1 MASNPSEKVLQ
12 LIREAG
18 VLRPRALDKHRIPRI
33 YLLRL
38 YRAGR
43 IERLGRGLYRLAEV
57 QVTGR
62 ENLAEACARVPR
74 GVVCLLSALAFHE
87 FTTQMPSQIWMAIP
101 VKSWTPRANDLPLR
115 FVRFSDA
122 SICSNVQRHTVNGA
136 EVRVFSPAKTVADCF
151 KFRNKIGK
159 DVALEALRDGW
170 RSRLFTMD
178 ELWETARVCRV
189 QKVMRPYL
197 EGLVG

>member
-1 MASNPSEKVLQ
+1 MPSDPSEKVLQ

-18 VLRPRALDKHRIPRI
+18 VLRPRALDAHHIPRI

-43 IERLGRGLYRLAEV
+43 VVRLGRGLYRLADA
-57 QVTGR
+57 QITGR
-62 ENLAEACARVPR
+62 DNLAQACARVPR
-74 GVVCLLSALAFHE
+74 GVICLLSALAFHE
-87 FTTQMPSQIWMAIP
+87 FTTQIPLKTWMAIP
-101 VKSWTPRANDLPLR
+101 VNSWTPKVDDLPLH
-115 FVRFSDA
+115 FVRFSDV
-122 SICSNVQRHTVNGA
+122 SIRSNVQRHTVNGA

-170 RSRLFTMD
+170 RSRLFSMD

>member
-1 MASNPSEKVLQ
+1 
-12 LIREAG
+12 
-18 VLRPRALDKHRIPRI
+18 
-33 YLLRL
+33 
-38 YRAGR
+38 
-43 IERLGRGLYRLAEV
+43 
-57 QVTGR
+57 
-62 ENLAEACARVPR
+62 
-74 GVVCLLSALAFHE
+74 
-87 FTTQMPSQIWMAIP
+87 MPYQIWMAIP
-101 VKSWTPRANDLPLR
+101 VKSWTPKADDLPVR

-122 SICSNVQRHTVNGA
+122 SIRANVQRHNVNGA

>member
-1 MASNPSEKVLQ
+1 MALNKSEKVLQ
-12 LIREAG
+12 LIRKAG
-18 VLRPRALDKHRIPRI
+18 ILRPRELDAHRIPRI

-43 IERLGRGLYRLAEV
+43 VERLGRGLYRLAEF

-62 ENLAEACARVPR
+62 ENLAEACVRVPR
-74 GVVCLLSALAFHE
+74 GVICLLSALAFHE
-87 FTTQMPSQIWMAIP
+87 FTTQIPSKIWMAIP
-101 VKSWTPRANDLPLR
+101 GKSWTPKANDWPLR
-115 FVRFSDA
+115 FVRFSDD
-122 SICSNVQRHTVNGA
+122 SIRSNVQRHSVNGA

-178 ELWETARVCRV
+178 ELWDTARVCRV
-189 QKVMRPYL
+189 QQVMRPYL

>member
-87 FTTQMPSQIWMAIP
+87 FTTQIPSQIWIAIP
-101 VKSWTPRANDLPLR
+101 VKSWTPRTNNLPLR

-122 SICSNVQRHTVNGA
+122 SISSNVQRHTVNGA

-159 DVALEALRDGW
+159 DIAIEALRDGW

>member
-1 MASNPSEKVLQ
+1 MALNKSEKVLQ

-18 VLRPRALDKHRIPRI
+18 ILRPRELDAHRIPRI

-43 IERLGRGLYRLAEV
+43 VERLGRGLYRLAGV

-62 ENLAEACARVPR
+62 ENLIEACARVPR
-74 GVVCLLSALAFHE
+74 GIVCLLSALAFHE
-87 FTTQMPSQIWMAIP
+87 FTTQIPSKIWMAIP
-101 VKSWTPRANDLPLR
+101 VKSWTPKVNDLPLH

-122 SICSNVQRHTVNGA
+122 SISSNVQRHTVNGA

-178 ELWETARVCRV
+178 ELWENARVCRV

>member
-1 MASNPSEKVLQ
+1 MASNPSEKLLE

-18 VLRPRALDKHRIPRI
+18 VLRPRALDAHRIPRI

-43 IERLGRGLYRLAEV
+43 IERLSRGLYRLADV

-74 GVVCLLSALAFHE
+74 GVVCLLSALTFHE
-87 FTTQMPSQIWMAIP
+87 FTTQMPSKIWIAIP
-101 VKSWTPRANDLPLR
+101 IKSWTPRVNDLPLR

-122 SICSNVQRHTVNGA
+122 SIRSHVQRHTVNGA

-178 ELWETARVCRV
+178 ELWETARICRV

>member
-1 MASNPSEKVLQ
+1 MPSDPSEKILH

-18 VLRPRALDKHRIPRI
+18 VLRPRALDAYGIPRI

-38 YRAGR
+38 LRAGR
-43 IERLGRGLYRLAEV
+43 IERVGRGLYRLAGV
-57 QVTGR
+57 RITAR
-62 ENLAEACARVPR
+62 ENLAQSCARIPR
-74 GVVCLLSALAFHE
+74 GVICLLSALAFHE
-87 FTTQMPSQIWMAIP
+87 FTTQIPSKIWMAIP
-101 VKSWTPRANDLPLR
+101 IKSWTPKVNDLPLH

-122 SICSNVQRHTVNGA
+122 SISSNVQRHTVDGA